1 MEGDGLAAPR
11 DHGAL
16 QVIVQDS
23 AGHAAERFER
33 LDMAM
38 EEAAHL
44 RVVEQAQKGL
54 ARVAEGHE
62 KPHQL
67 ALGPTDPD
75 TPEIGPVDL
84 GLLGGEE
91 AAPPQ
96 WLGPLDRPETEGAQG
111 VAEMVFAAAV
121 APVPRPARKGCWP
134 AGPRSPRASPR

>member
-44 RVVEQAQKGL
+44 RVVEQAQEGL
-54 ARVAEGHE
+54 ARVAVTGTFLL
-62 KPHQL
+62 QL
-67 ALGPTDPD
+67 
-75 TPEIGPVDL
+75 
-84 GLLGGEE
+84 
-91 AAPPQ
+91 
-96 WLGPLDRPETEGAQG
+96 
-111 VAEMVFAAAV
+111 
-121 APVPRPARKGCWP
+121 
-134 AGPRSPRASPR
+134 